1 MESQKLVEKVL
12 SLSNSEKIDIL
23 KEKIIYIDFIL
34 SSNTLLLLSS
44 NNIIYICQTE
54 ENSIKITKKLLN
66 IINNSEININMCHF
80 CNEDKN
86 VLLLFCDD
94 YNIYEYNIDRAYIS
108 HIYYNILENQY
119 LFKMNCQKNSNP
131 QNGIKNFGIF
141 KEGELK
147 IWNSLLY
154 NKSNV
159 LCIQDIKCF
168 SYDCTG
174 VVIYVLGK
182 SSKSLYYL
190 SVIKFINEYECKEI
204 YFKILNFI
212 EVEKDINYLDL
223 FDNNIIMSDR
233 EFGKIYILKNYP
245 INKFDFIS
253 TINKN
258 NIIPPLLFPFIGENR
273 LYQFGILYINFNDK
287 SQKIINICYMNS
299 NISYKDINIDL
310 KEDTPKYFKEST
322 NGKSLLLIFD
332 DLKKELKNYLI

>member
-1 MESQKLVEKVL
+1 M
-12 SLSNSEKIDIL
+12 
-23 KEKIIYIDFIL
+23 
-34 SSNTLLLLSS
+34 
-44 NNIIYICQTE
+44 
-54 ENSIKITKKLLN
+54 
-66 IINNSEININMCHF
+66 
-80 CNEDKN
+80 
-86 VLLLFCDD
+86 
-94 YNIYEYNIDRAYIS
+94 
-108 HIYYNILENQY
+108 
-119 LFKMNCQKNSNP
+119 
-131 QNGIKNFGIF
+131 
-141 KEGELK
+141 
-147 IWNSLLY
+147 
-154 NKSNV
+154 
-159 LCIQDIKCF
+159 
-168 SYDCTG
+168 
-174 VVIYVLGK
+174 
-182 SSKSLYYL
+182 
-190 SVIKFINEYECKEI
+190 
-204 YFKILNFI
+204 NFI